1 LDAVYYIQTKKGEF
15 SMGYQKIVNNV
26 SVRIQDR
33 IMDVVVKLDVEVIYE
48 DGQEFAVPEIN
59 VRISPPTECDL
70 LQELYDELEHFA
82 IQAENRD
89 DFLYRKE
96 IDMVFDLF
104 DNEFCE
110 LKFLD

>member
-1 LDAVYYIQTKKGEF
+1 
-15 SMGYQKIVNNV
+15 MGYQKIVNDV

-33 IMDVVVKLDVEVIYE
+33 IMDVIVKVDVKVTYE
-48 DGQEFAVPEIN
+48 DGQEFAVPEMD

-70 LQELYDELEHFA
+70 VQELYDELSHFA
-82 IQAENRD
+82 IQAENRK
-89 DFLYRKE
+89 DFLSRKE

-104 DNEFCE
+104 DKEICE